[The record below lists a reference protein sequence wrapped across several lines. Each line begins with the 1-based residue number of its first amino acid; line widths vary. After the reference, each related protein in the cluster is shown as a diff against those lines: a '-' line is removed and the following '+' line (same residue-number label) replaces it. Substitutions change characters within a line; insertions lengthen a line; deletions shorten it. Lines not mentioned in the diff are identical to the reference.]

1 MGIIRMV
8 DYTRG
13 SHNVYKERYTDPALW
28 QKEFDADIHFWLK
41 FNADW
46 YESVILSKENLT
58 IEMKSIK
65 WDNLRSLNIPVV
77 NEAIDI
83 CHAKGLTSI
92 MELNYDWNEEVIA
105 QFYANLYVRRETKT
119 FHWLL
124 QGKPLSV
131 SYERFAQ
138 ILGFG
143 EENLGRP
150 KLLGGEIPLDSE
162 MAFMYDSMYGK
173 VEFGTTHGMKPVYRM
188 LNQLFCYT
196 LTPKIGDNYN
206 ISNIAKDILVRMPL
220 RKEDFS
226 VFDFIWEEII
236 VCSVSANKSC
246 QYAPWIFKMIC
257 EVTGVDILTDKP
269 HPWYKPNKGNV
280 ERLLKLGKHAPPRP
294 TSSGGPSTGGP
305 STYEPPSSSLG
316 PSASR
321 GTVPPGK
328 KKSIFNFLSQGLF
341 ACFNVGKHNAQEIRA
356 HRQHVDEQLIKL
368 ETRQKALLAQH
379 NIEHS
384 PVREPMDFPP
394 PPVFYNPS
402 EIYGDTS
409 MMYGAPPADINDED
423 FGGGETEDDYSPP
436 AAHSPHDYDD

>member
-1 MGIIRMV
+1 MGIVRMV

-28 QKEFDADIHFWLK
+28 QKEFDAHIRFWLK

-65 WDNLRSLNIPVV
+65 WDNLRSLDILVV

-92 MELNYDWNEEVIA
+92 MGLNYDWNEEVIA

-143 EENLGRP
+143 EEDLGRP
-150 KLLGGEIPLDSE
+150 KLHGGEVPLDSE

-173 VEFGTTHGMKPVYRM
+173 VEFGTTHGMKPIYRM
-188 LNQLFCYT
+188 LNQLFRYT

-206 ISNIAKDILVRMPL
+206 ISNIAKDILVRMAPG
-220 RKEDFS
+220 KEDFS

-269 HPWYKPNKGNV
+269 HPWYKPNKGNI
-280 ERLLKLGKHAPPRP
+280 ECLFKLGKHAPPRATP
-294 TSSGGPSTGGP
+294 SGGPSTGGP

-316 PSASR
+316 PSTSR

-328 KKSIFNFLSQGLF
+328 KKEYLQLSISGPLRLLQCGE
-341 ACFNVGKHNAQEIRA
+341 AQC
-356 HRQHVDEQLIKL
+356 
-368 ETRQKALLAQH
+368 TRD
-379 NIEHS
+379 S
-384 PVREPMDFPP
+384 CP
-394 PPVFYNPS
+394 
-402 EIYGDTS
+402 
-409 MMYGAPPADINDED
+409 
-423 FGGGETEDDYSPP
+423 
-436 AAHSPHDYDD
+436 